1 MIKVSDRIKKLLA
14 EMTLEEKLGQMTQAE
29 KNSIPPEDVKTYM
42 LGSVLSGGGAN
53 PVPNTPVLWREM
65 VEAYQKA
72 ALETRL
78 GIPLIYGSDAVHGHN
93 NVCHTTIFPHN
104 NAIGMTGDSNLA
116 RKVGRATA
124 LECVATGVRWNFAPA
139 VSVPQDLR
147 WGRSYEGYGQQ
158 TEVVSEF
165 ATAFIEG
172 LKGKAWNSETSVL
185 PSVKHFIAD
194 GAATWG
200 SSQRIDRAQLEF
212 DKTLAASN
220 LGEEFAHLVEEG
232 AWSIDQGI
240 SEIDEEELRRVH
252 LPPYQAAIDAGALNM
267 MASYSSWDGIKMH
280 AQKYLMTDVLK
291 GEMGFDGFIVT
302 DYEAIDQVDD
312 DYYTAIVK
320 CINAGIDMNM
330 VPYDYKRFITTL
342 KDAVDK
348 GDVSM
353 ERIDDAVARILNA
366 KEAIGLFDTPLTDP
380 ALLAKVGCR
389 EHRELAREVVRKSQ
403 VLLKNNNVL
412 PISKDA
418 SIVVA
423 GKAANDIGYQCGGW
437 TITWMGGTG
446 NITTGTTILEGI
458 NSELGREVSY
468 SQTADFSQKADIG
481 IVVVAEEPYAEG
493 MGDKKCLHLSVGDRA
508 LIDKTKESCDKVLVI
523 LLSGRPMLVSD
534 EIDSWDALVAGW
546 LPGTEGQGVADVLFG
561 SFDFQGRLS
570 YNWPTSMEQDSFL
583 WNIGD
588 GLSSAGLS
596 SNSSKERQL
605 V

>member
-1 MIKVSDRIKKLLA
+1 MALKNISERVLSLIK
-14 EMTLEEKLGQMTQAE
+14 EMTLEEKLGQMTQIE

-65 VEAYQKA
+65 VESYQKA
-72 ALETRL
+72 ALDTRL

-93 NVCHTTIFPHN
+93 NVCHATIFPHN
-104 NAIGMTGDSNLA
+104 NALGMTGDSNLA

-172 LKGKAWNSETSVL
+172 LKGTAWDDETSVL

-200 SSQRIDRAQLEF
+200 SSQRIDRKALEF

-302 DYEAIDQVDD
+302 DYEAINQVDA
-312 DYYTAIVK
+312 DYYKAVVM

-330 VPYDYKRFITTL
+330 VPYDYKGFIATL
-342 KDAVDK
+342 KKAVENN
-348 GDVSM
+348 DVTM

-366 KEAIGLFDTPLTDP
+366 KEKLGLFETPLTDP

-403 VLLKNNNVL
+403 VLLKNNDVL
-412 PISKDA
+412 PISKETTIA
-418 SIVVA
+418 VA
-423 GKAANDIGYQCGGW
+423 GKAAHDIGYQCGGW
-437 TITWMGGTG
+437 TITWMGAPG
-446 NITTGTTILEGI
+446 NITTGTTLLEGI
-458 NSELGREVSY
+458 NDALGKEVNYSE
-468 SQTADFSQKADIG
+468 TADFSERAELG
-481 IVVVAEEPYAEG
+481 IVVIAEEPYAEG
-493 MGDKKCLHLSVGDRA
+493 MGDKSSLHISAQDRA
-508 LIDKTKESCDKVLVI
+508 LIAKTKNNCDKILVL
-523 LLSGRPMLVSD
+523 LLSGRPMIVTD
-534 EIDSWDALVAGW
+534 EIDSWDAFIASW

-561 SFDFQGRLS
+561 EFDFQGRLS
-570 YNWPTSMEQDSFL
+570 YNWPKTMEQDSFI

-588 GLSSAGLS
+588 GL
-596 SNSSKERQL
+596 NIKET

>member
-1 MIKVSDRIKKLLA
+1 MALKNISERVLSLIK
-14 EMTLEEKLGQMTQAE
+14 EMTLEEKLGQMTQIE

-65 VEAYQKA
+65 VESYQKA
-72 ALETRL
+72 ALDTRL

-93 NVCHTTIFPHN
+93 NVCHATIFPHN
-104 NAIGMTGDSNLA
+104 NALGMTGDSNLA

-172 LKGKAWNSETSVL
+172 LKGTAWDDETSVL

-200 SSQRIDRAQLEF
+200 SSQRIDRKALEF

-302 DYEAIDQVDD
+302 DYEAINQVDD
-312 DYYTAIVK
+312 DYYKAVVM

-330 VPYDYKRFITTL
+330 VPYDYKGFIATL
-342 KDAVDK
+342 KKAVENN
-348 GDVSM
+348 DVTM

-366 KEAIGLFDTPLTDP
+366 KEKLGLFETPLTDP

-403 VLLKNNNVL
+403 VLLKNNDVL
-412 PISKDA
+412 PISKETTIA
-418 SIVVA
+418 VA
-423 GKAANDIGYQCGGW
+423 GKAAHDIGYQCGGW
-437 TITWMGGTG
+437 TITWMGAPG
-446 NITTGTTILEGI
+446 NITTGTTLLEGI
-458 NSELGREVSY
+458 NAAVGKEVNY
-468 SQTADFSQKADIG
+468 SKTADFSERAELG
-481 IVVVAEEPYAEG
+481 IVVIAEEPYAEG
-493 MGDKKCLHLSVGDRA
+493 MGDKSSLHISAQDRA
-508 LIDKTKESCDKVLVI
+508 LIAKTKNNCDKILVL
-523 LLSGRPMLVSD
+523 LLSGRPMIVTD
-534 EIDSWDALVAGW
+534 EIDSWDAFIASW

-561 SFDFQGRLS
+561 EFDFQGRLS
-570 YNWPTSMEQDSFL
+570 YNWPKTMEQDSFI

-588 GLSSAGLS
+588 GL
-596 SNSSKERQL
+596 NIKET

>member
-1 MIKVSDRIKKLLA
+1 MALKNISERVLSLIK
-14 EMTLEEKLGQMTQAE
+14 EMTLEEKLGQMTQIE

-65 VEAYQKA
+65 VESYQKA
-72 ALETRL
+72 ALDTRL

-93 NVCHTTIFPHN
+93 NVCHATIFPHN
-104 NAIGMTGDSNLA
+104 NALGMTGDSNLA

-172 LKGKAWNSETSVL
+172 LKGTAWDDETSVL

-200 SSQRIDRAQLEF
+200 SSQRIDRKALEF

-302 DYEAIDQVDD
+302 DYEAINQVDD
-312 DYYTAIVK
+312 DYYKAVVL

-330 VPYDYKRFITTL
+330 VPYDYKGFIATL
-342 KDAVDK
+342 KKAVENN
-348 GDVSM
+348 DVTM

-366 KEAIGLFDTPLTDP
+366 KEKLGLFETPLTDP

-403 VLLKNNNVL
+403 VLLKNNDVL
-412 PISKDA
+412 PISKETTIA
-418 SIVVA
+418 VA
-423 GKAANDIGYQCGGW
+423 GKAAHDIGYQCGGW
-437 TITWMGGTG
+437 TITWMGAPG
-446 NITTGTTILEGI
+446 NITTGTTLLEGI
-458 NSELGREVSY
+458 NDALGKEVNY
-468 SQTADFSQKADIG
+468 SKTADFSERAELG
-481 IVVVAEEPYAEG
+481 IVVIAEEPYAEG
-493 MGDKKCLHLSVGDRA
+493 MGDKSSLHISAQDRA
-508 LIDKTKESCDKVLVI
+508 LIAKTKNNCDKILVL
-523 LLSGRPMLVSD
+523 LLSGRPMIVTD
-534 EIDSWDALVAGW
+534 EIDSWDAFIASW

-561 SFDFQGRLS
+561 EFDFQGRLS
-570 YNWPTSMEQDSFL
+570 YNWPKTMEQDSFI

-588 GLSSAGLS
+588 GL
-596 SNSSKERQL
+596 NIKET